1 MDGVDACFA
10 IHVWTD
16 VKSGMVSL
24 EAGPRMASADEF
36 HITVKGK
43 GCHGA
48 QPERGVD
55 AAVVTAAIIN
65 NQQSVV
71 SREISPMDP
80 AVVTVGTIQ
89 AGTRWNV
96 VAENSYMTGTTR
108 CFSNEVWETFEERM
122 ERVIK
127 GTAEAYRAEA
137 ELEYLRIVPP
147 TVNDEAVVSIAQ
159 KSAVAVLGENCLASN
174 PATTGGE
181 DFSYFMQRVPG
192 AIALLGTGNEACGA
206 VWPNHSG
213 NFCVDEA
220 QLLKGAMLY
229 AQVAMDFNAQ

>member
-1 MDGVDACFA
+1 
-10 IHVWTD
+10 
-16 VKSGMVSL
+16 
-24 EAGPRMASADEF
+24 
-36 HITVKGK
+36 
-43 GCHGA
+43 
-48 QPERGVD
+48 
-55 AAVVTAAIIN
+55 
-65 NQQSVV
+65 
-71 SREISPMDP
+71 
-80 AVVTVGTIQ
+80 
-89 AGTRWNV
+89 
-96 VAENSYMTGTTR
+96 
-108 CFSNEVWETFEERM
+108 M

-220 QLLKGAMLY
+220 SAFEGAPCSMRRWQWISTHSNWSDSYWVGECKTMKGGSSA
-229 AQVAMDFNAQ
+229 AEICAE

>member
-1 MDGVDACFA
+1 
-10 IHVWTD
+10 
-16 VKSGMVSL
+16 
-24 EAGPRMASADEF
+24 
-36 HITVKGK
+36 
-43 GCHGA
+43 
-48 QPERGVD
+48 
-55 AAVVTAAIIN
+55 
-65 NQQSVV
+65 
-71 SREISPMDP
+71 
-80 AVVTVGTIQ
+80 
-89 AGTRWNV
+89 
-96 VAENSYMTGTTR
+96 MTGTTR

-127 GTAEAYRAEA
+127 AQPRLTA
-137 ELEYLRIVPP
+137 LRQSWSTCASCRPLSMMRRWFP
-147 TVNDEAVVSIAQ
+147 SPK